1 MSDGRITQISYVGML
16 VVGIVI
22 WYSILTNGIFT
33 TLLPVLGITCIVGGT
48 IRLIEYLNNNK
59 EK

>member
-1 MSDGRITQISYVGML
+1 MSDGRITQLTYVGML
-16 VVGIVI
+16 VVGIGI
-22 WYSILTNGIFT
+22 WYSIITNGIFT